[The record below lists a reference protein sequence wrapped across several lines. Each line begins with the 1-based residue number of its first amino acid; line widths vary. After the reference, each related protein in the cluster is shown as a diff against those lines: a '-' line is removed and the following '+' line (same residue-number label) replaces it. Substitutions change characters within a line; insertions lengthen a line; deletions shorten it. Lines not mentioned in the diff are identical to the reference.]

1 MHTTKVLHT
10 LLSRSAPTI
19 HQVRLTS
26 FVDIVESL
34 TTGAKACVTQLGRG
48 LQGSSYDKHKIKRV
62 DRLVSN
68 PHLHQECD
76 VLYASVAESL
86 LKGLSTVIILIDW
99 SPLCANQKW
108 QLLRAAIPVGGRTL
122 TLYEQVHPQSK
133 LNNRCVQHRFL
144 DRLATL
150 IPSVCDVTII
160 ADGGF
165 KTPFYR
171 HIENTLGWHW
181 VGRIRGT
188 DYVCA
193 TAEQRWIPSKSLFEI
208 ATTKP
213 KTLGAFQWVRTNPLS
228 VNLVIF
234 QQYRQPYKL
243 KNKPKICKRNYVHT
257 RRAQEPWLLVTSRS
271 LNAHTAKQIVSLY
284 RTRMQI
290 EEGFRD
296 TKSTQ
301 FGLGL
306 SQYPHMN
313 PRRRAVLCLIASCA
327 LFVLWCI
334 GTAVKQSNLIKQFTV
349 SSKRKRPPYSAIF
362 LARLLLKRKRYK
374 LSERRFNEAINQ
386 VQPYIEA
393 ILC

>member
-1 MHTTKVLHT
+1 M
-10 LLSRSAPTI
+10 
-19 HQVRLTS
+19 
-26 FVDIVESL
+26 
-34 TTGAKACVTQLGRG
+34 
-48 LQGSSYDKHKIKRV
+48 
-62 DRLVSN
+62 
-68 PHLHQECD
+68 
-76 VLYASVAESL
+76 
-86 LKGLSTVIILIDW
+86 
-99 SPLCANQKW
+99 
-108 QLLRAAIPVGGRTL
+108 
-122 TLYEQVHPQSK
+122 
-133 LNNRCVQHRFL
+133 
-144 DRLATL
+144 

-171 HIENTLGWHW
+171 YIENALGWHW

-193 TAEQRWIPSKSLFEI
+193 TAKDEPWIPSKSLFEI
-208 ATTKP
+208 ATATP
-213 KTLGAFQWVRTNPLS
+213 KTLGAFQWVRNNPLP

-243 KNKPKICKRNYVHT
+243 RRKPRICKRYYVHS
-257 RRAQEPWLLVTSRS
+257 RHAQEPWLLVTSRS
-271 LNAHTAKQIVSLY
+271 LNACTAKQIVSLY

-290 EEGFRD
+290 EQGFRD

-313 PRRRAVLCLIASCA
+313 PRRRTVLCLIVSCA

-334 GTAVKQSNLIKQFTV
+334 GTAVKQSDLIKQFAV
-349 SSKRKRPPYSAIF
+349 NSKSKRAPYSTIF
-362 LARLLLKRKRYK
+362 LALLLLKRKQYK
-374 LSERRFNEAINQ
+374 LPERRFNDAIIQ
-386 VQPYIEA
+386 IKHYIEA